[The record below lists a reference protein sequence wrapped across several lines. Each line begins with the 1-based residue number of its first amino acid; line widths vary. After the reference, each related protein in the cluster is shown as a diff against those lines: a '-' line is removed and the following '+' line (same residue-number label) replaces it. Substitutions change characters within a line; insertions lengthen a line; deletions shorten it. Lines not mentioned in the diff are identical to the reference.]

1 MNIIN
6 PMNIM
11 IFHTKRLNKGLVT
24 FMLDKGFPFRY
35 NENYMLG
42 YKKLPI
48 PFKEVINSKQIKNYY
63 GI

>member
-24 FMLDKGFPFRY
+24 FMLDKGFPFRN
-35 NENYMLG
+35 NENYMLE
-42 YKKLPI
+42 YKKTTNTI
-48 PFKEVINSKQIKNYY
+48 QRSY
-63 GI
+63 